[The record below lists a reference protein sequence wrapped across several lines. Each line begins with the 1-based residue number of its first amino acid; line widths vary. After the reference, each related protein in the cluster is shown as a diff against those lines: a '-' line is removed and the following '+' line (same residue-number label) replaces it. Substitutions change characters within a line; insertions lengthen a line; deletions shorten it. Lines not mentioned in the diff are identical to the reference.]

1 MRTWRRLIA
10 ALGPSA
16 DRLGLRK
23 GATETSIVAAETL
36 MAARLPSDYRAWLAI
51 ADGQETEALSILPT
65 GGWLVSIDRML
76 ERWTHERNFDLEDD
90 DTETQDDDR
99 VRWLVFH
106 PKRIPIGGWYD
117 LEGDTTVMDLIPGPA
132 GTKGQLMDYVSECE
146 FEVIATSF
154 DAYLDRI
161 AELVETKLL
170 VVVETASGPQL
181 APPGRAG
188 RWEWLVREPQ

>member
-1 MRTWRRLIA
+1 
-10 ALGPSA
+10 
-16 DRLGLRK
+16 
-23 GATETSIVAAETL
+23 
-36 MAARLPSDYRAWLAI
+36 MASRLPSDYRAWLAI

-65 GGWLVSIDRML
+65 GGWFVSIDRML
-76 ERWTHERNFDLEDD
+76 ERWTHERNFVHETDA
-90 DTETQDDDR
+90 TETQDDDR

-132 GTKGQLMDYVSECE
+132 GTKGQLMDYVSECD

-170 VVVETASGPQL
+170 VVVETESGPQL

-188 RWEWLVREPQ
+188 RWEWLVREP